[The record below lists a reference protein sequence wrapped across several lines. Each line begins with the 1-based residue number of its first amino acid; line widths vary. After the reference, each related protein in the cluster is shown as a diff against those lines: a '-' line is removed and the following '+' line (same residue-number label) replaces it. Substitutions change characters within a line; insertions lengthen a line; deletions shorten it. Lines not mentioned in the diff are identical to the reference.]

1 MTFFSQ
7 DVEDPT
13 MVADGR
19 SFFRGFY
26 RRLGVVYAKVEEIQ
40 EMMPIHPS
48 FQHKAIK
55 VHMHL
60 YLSMVKVPPGLAAPQ
75 LGSCASSGC
84 VWRPCLGS
92 SGLPGREA
100 GPLSAQLLPRPLE
113 SAASKPAHF
122 TALDHSGTSRSS
134 RSCHSTRSR
143 RRTWHGDR
151 AAKGP

>member
-60 YLSMVKVPPGLAAPQ
+60 YLSMVKVPPWARSAPAR
-75 LGSCASSGC
+75 LL
-84 VWRPCLGS
+84 CLHNPDPNPIT
-92 SGLPGREA
+92 LT
-100 GPLSAQLLPRPLE
+100 L
-113 SAASKPAHF
+113 
-122 TALDHSGTSRSS
+122 
-134 RSCHSTRSR
+134 
-143 RRTWHGDR
+143 
-151 AAKGP
+151 